1 MLQIISADFIS
12 YKDDNRKLFC
22 FSIVGLFFFPKIL
35 EASVGKKLKYKSRRK
50 KALEM
55 FNNEMKKAFCEMKFW
70 TK

>member
-1 MLQIISADFIS
+1 LLS
-12 YKDDNRKLFC
+12 DNRKLFG
-22 FSIVGLFFFPKIL
+22 FFTIGVLFTKCL
-35 EASVGKKLKYKSRRK
+35 KQVLGKKVEKIKHK